1 MYLADALSEVFRM
14 KRAILLL
21 VIVAIAWAIWWS
33 ERPRPQTLVLT
44 GTVDGNE
51 VVVSSKITGRIV
63 SLAVDDGQ
71 AVKAGDLVAVLDQEE
86 LQADQGAASDAI
98 AQARAN
104 AQQSVAQTELLEKT
118 LPTKV
123 QQAAAQVEQT
133 QAQLRQAE
141 AQIAQYQAQ
150 LQQSQ
155 AQVAQTQAAVAKSQD
170 NFNRIR
176 PLVEKDINPPQ
187 DLVSAQ
193 SDLDSAKANERA
205 AQAGVAAAQRSVAA
219 AQAGAE
225 AVHRSVAAAEAALS
239 DAQHQ
244 ESQVGVQQRQ
254 TDAMR
259 AAEAQA
265 RSNALAAD
273 ARFGQT
279 RIYAPASGIVT
290 LRAAR
295 QGEVVSPGSPIVTLF
310 DLSSTWV
317 DADVE
322 ETYADLIAMGQTLH
336 VRLPSGAETSGPVI
350 YKAVEADFATQRDVS
365 RTKRDIKTVAIRV
378 RVSNPQGRLPLGMTA
393 WVMLPVPALPPRPAD
408 NSVKD

>member
-1 MYLADALSEVFRM
+1 M

-21 VIVAIAWAIWWS
+21 AILAVGAAIWWF

-51 VVVSSKITGRIV
+51 VVVGSKITGRIV

-71 AVKAGDLVAVLDQEE
+71 WVKAGDLIAVLDQDE
-86 LQADQGAASDAI
+86 LRADQGAAGHAI
-98 AQARAN
+98 AQARAS
-104 AQQSVAQTELLEKT
+104 AQQSAAETELLQNT
-118 LPTKV
+118 LPAKV
-123 QQAAAQVEQT
+123 RQAEAQLAQTQAQRQQAQAQVAQT
-133 QAQLRQAE
+133 QAQLRQA
-141 AQIAQYQAQ
+141 
-150 LQQSQ
+150 Q
-155 AQVAQTQAAVAKSQD
+155 AQVAQTQAAVAKAQD

-187 DLVSAQ
+187 DLVTAQ
-193 SDLDSAKANERA
+193 TDLDSAKANEQA
-205 AQAGVAAAQRSVAA
+205 AEAGVEATRRVVAAAEAGVEASGRAVAA
-219 AQAGAE
+219 AQA
-225 AVHRSVAAAEAALS
+225 ALA
-239 DAQHQ
+239 DAQQQ
-244 ESQVGVQQRQ
+244 ERQVPVQQRQ
-254 TDAMR
+254 TDALR

-265 RSNALAAD
+265 EANADAAA

-279 RIYAPASGIVT
+279 RIFAPASGIVT

-295 QGEVVSPGSPIVTLF
+295 QGEVVNPGSPIVTLF

-322 ETYADLIAMGQTLH
+322 ETYADLIAMGQTLR
-336 VRLPSGAETSGPVI
+336 VRLPSGAEVSGPVI

-378 RVSNPQGRLPLGMTA
+378 RVSNPQGKLPLGMTA
-393 WVMLPVPALPPRPAD
+393 WVMLPVPALPPAPVNTVRD
-408 NSVKD
+408 

>member
-1 MYLADALSEVFRM
+1 M
-14 KRAILLL
+14 KRRVILVALL
-21 VIVAIAWAIWWS
+21 VVVGLAIWWE

-51 VVVSSKITGRIV
+51 VVVGSKITGRIV
-63 SLAVDDGQ
+63 SLAVEDGQ
-71 AVKAGDLVAVLDQEE
+71 RVNAGDLIAVLDQDE
-86 LQADQGAASDAI
+86 LRADQGAATHAI

-104 AQQSVAQTELLEKT
+104 TQQSAAQTELLQGT

-133 QAQLRQAE
+133 QAQLQQNQAQVQQ
-141 AQIAQYQAQ
+141 AQAQ
-150 LQQSQ
+150 LQQAQ
-155 AQVAQTQAAVAKSQD
+155 AQVAQTQAAVAKAQD

-187 DLVSAQ
+187 DLVSARA
-193 SDLDSAKANERA
+193 DLDSSTANQHAAEAGVEASRRA
-205 AQAGVAAAQRSVAA
+205 VTSAQAGVEATTRSVSA
-219 AQAGAE
+219 AQA
-225 AVHRSVAAAEAALS
+225 ALA
-239 DAQHQ
+239 DARQQ
-244 ESQVGVQQRQ
+244 ERQVTVQQRQ
-254 TDAMR
+254 TDALR
-259 AAEAQA
+259 AATAQA
-265 RSNALAAD
+265 EANAAAAD

-279 RIYAPASGIVT
+279 RIVAPASGIVT

-295 QGEVVSPGSPIVTLF
+295 QGEVVNPGTPIVTLF

-322 ETYADLIAMGQTLH
+322 ETYADLIKMGDTLQ
-336 VRLPSGAETSGPVI
+336 VRLPSGTEVSGPVI

-378 RVSNPQGRLPLGMTA
+378 RVANPDGRLPLGMTA
-393 WVMLPVPALPPRPAD
+393 YVMLPVPVLPPPHPVSTA
-408 NSVKD
+408 KD

>member
-1 MYLADALSEVFRM
+1 M
-14 KRAILLL
+14 KRAMLVLLL
-21 VIVAIAWAIWWS
+21 VAVGLAIWWV

-51 VVVSSKITGRIV
+51 VVVGSKITGRIV
-63 SLAVDDGQ
+63 SLTVDDGQ
-71 AVKAGDLVAVLDQEE
+71 WVKAGDLIAVLDQDE
-86 LQADQGAASDAI
+86 LRADQGAAGHAI
-98 AQARAN
+98 RQARASTR
-104 AQQSVAQTELLEKT
+104 QSVAQTELLENT

-123 QQAAAQVEQT
+123 QQAEAQVEQT
-133 QAQLRQAE
+133 QAQLRQTE
-141 AQIAQYQAQ
+141 AQTAQAQAQ

-155 AQVAQTQAAVAKSQD
+155 AQVAQTQAAVAKAQD

-193 SDLDSAKANERA
+193 ADLDSAKANQQA
-205 AQAGVAAAQRSVAA
+205 AEAGVAATRRA
-219 AQAGAE
+219 
-225 AVHRSVAAAEAALS
+225 VAAAEAGVEATRRTVAAARAALA
-239 DAQHQ
+239 DAGQ
-244 ESQVGVQQRQ
+244 EERQVAVQQRQ
-254 TDAMR
+254 TDVLR

-265 RSNALAAD
+265 VSNAAAAD

-279 RIYAPASGIVT
+279 RIFAPASGIVT

-322 ETYADLIAMGQTLH
+322 ETYADLIAMGQTLR
-336 VRLPSGAETSGPVI
+336 VRLPSGTEVTGPVV

-365 RTKRDIKTVAIRV
+365 RVKRDIKTVAIRV
-378 RVSNPQGRLPLGMTA
+378 RVANPEGRLALGMTA
-393 WVMLPVPALPPRPAD
+393 WVMLPVPVLPAPPPVSSA
-408 NSVKD
+408 KD

>member
-1 MYLADALSEVFRM
+1 M

-21 VIVAIAWAIWWS
+21 AIVAAGVAIWWF

-51 VVVSSKITGRIV
+51 VGVGSKITGRIV

-71 AVKAGDLVAVLDQEE
+71 WVKAGDLIAVLDQDE
-86 LQADQGAASDAI
+86 LRADQGAAVHAI
-98 AQARAN
+98 AQARAS
-104 AQQSVAQTELLEKT
+104 AQQSVAQTELLQNT

-123 QQAAAQVEQT
+123 RQAEAQLAQT
-133 QAQLRQAE
+133 QAQLRQA
-141 AQIAQYQAQ
+141 
-150 LQQSQ
+150 Q
-155 AQVAQTQAAVAKSQD
+155 AQVAQTQAAAAKAQD

-176 PLVEKDINPPQ
+176 PLVQKDINPPQ
-187 DLVSAQ
+187 DLVAAQ
-193 SDLDSAKANERA
+193 TDLDSAKANEQA
-205 AQAGVAAAQRSVAA
+205 AEAGV
-219 AQAGAE
+219 E
-225 AVHRSVAAAEAALS
+225 ATRRVVAAAEAGVEASGRAVAASQAALAN
-239 DAQHQ
+239 AQQ
-244 ESQVGVQQRQ
+244 EGRQVGVQQRQ
-254 TDAMR
+254 TDALR

-265 RSNALAAD
+265 EANADPAA

-279 RIYAPASGIVT
+279 RIFAPASGIVT

-295 QGEVVSPGSPIVTLF
+295 QGEVVNAGSPIVTLF

-322 ETYADLIAMGQTLH
+322 ETYADLIAMGQTLR
-336 VRLPSGAETSGPVI
+336 VRLPSGAEASGPVI

-378 RVSNPQGRLPLGMTA
+378 RVSNPEGKLPLGMTA
-393 WVMLPVPALPPRPAD
+393 WVMLPVPALPPPPPL
-408 NSVKD
+408 NSAKD

>member
-1 MYLADALSEVFRM
+1 M
-14 KRAILLL
+14 KRRLIFLTILVA
-21 VIVAIAWAIWWS
+21 VIFAIWWE

-51 VVVSSKITGRIV
+51 VVVASKITGRIV

-71 AVKAGDLVAVLDQEE
+71 RVNAGDLVAVLDQDE
-86 LQADQGAASDAI
+86 LRADQGAAGHAI

-104 AQQSVAQTELLEKT
+104 AQQSAAQTELLQST

-123 QQAAAQVEQT
+123 QQAGAQVEQT
-133 QAQLRQAE
+133 QAQLKQNE
-141 AQIAQYQAQ
+141 AQVAQAQAQ

-155 AQVAQTQAAVAKSQD
+155 AQVAQTQSAVAKAQD

-187 DLVSAQ
+187 DLVSART
-193 SDLDSAKANERA
+193 DLESANANQRA
-205 AQAGVAAAQRSVAA
+205 AEAGAEASRRAVASAQAGVEATTRAVAA
-219 AQAGAE
+219 AQA
-225 AVHRSVAAAEAALS
+225 ALA
-239 DAQHQ
+239 DARQ
-244 ESQVGVQQRQ
+244 EERQVTVQQRQ
-254 TDAMR
+254 TEAMR

-265 RSNALAAD
+265 VANGAAAD

-279 RIYAPASGIVT
+279 RILAPASGIVT

-295 QGEVVSPGSPIVTLF
+295 QGEVVNPGNPIVTLF

-317 DADVE
+317 EADVE

-336 VRLPSGAETSGPVI
+336 VRLPSGAEVTGPVI

-378 RVSNPQGRLPLGMTA
+378 RVANPDGKLALGMTA
-393 WVMLPVPALPPRPAD
+393 WVMLPVPALPPPPPVNTA
-408 NSVKD
+408 KD

>member
-1 MYLADALSEVFRM
+1 M
-14 KRAILLL
+14 KRLVILLTLL
-21 VIVAIAWAIWWS
+21 VVIGFVIWWV
-33 ERPRPQTLVLT
+33 ERPRAQTLVLT

-71 AVKAGDLVAVLDQEE
+71 RVNTGDLIAVLDQDE
-86 LQADQGAASDAI
+86 LRADQGAASNAI

-104 AQQSVAQTELLEKT
+104 TRQAAAQTELLQST

-123 QQAAAQVEQT
+123 QQAGAQVEQT
-133 QAQLRQAE
+133 QAQLQQNQSQVAQA
-141 AQIAQYQAQ
+141 QAQ
-150 LQQSQ
+150 LQQSL
-155 AQVAQTQAAVAKSQD
+155 AQVAQTKASLAKAQD

-176 PLVEKDINPPQ
+176 PLVERDINPPQ

-193 SDLDSAKANERA
+193 ADLDSAKANVQAAEAGAEAARRSVA
-205 AQAGVAAAQRSVAA
+205 SAQAGVEATQRSVAA
-219 AQAGAE
+219 G
-225 AVHRSVAAAEAALS
+225 RAALA
-239 DAQHQ
+239 DAR
-244 ESQVGVQQRQ
+244 EEERQVTVQQRQ

-265 RSNALAAD
+265 VSNAAAAE

-279 RIYAPASGIVT
+279 RIFAPASGIVT

-295 QGEVVSPGSPIVTLF
+295 QGEVVNPGNPIVTLF

-322 ETYADLIAMGQTLH
+322 ETYADLIAMGQTLR
-336 VRLPSGAETSGPVI
+336 VRLPSGAEVSGPVI

-365 RTKRDIKTVAIRV
+365 RTKRDIKTVALRV
-378 RVSNPQGRLPLGMTA
+378 RVANPDGKLPLGMTA
-393 WVMLPVPALPPRPAD
+393 WVMLPVPALPPRPQVNTA
-408 NSVKD
+408 KE